1 MRNLDN
7 LSNFIQLVEVSPRDG
22 LQNEKSLVPIATK
35 VDLINCLSAAGF
47 RHIEVGSFVSPKRV
61 PHMADTEAVFA
72 AIDKKP
78 GVTYSCLVPNEQ
90 GMQRAIGCGVKTV
103 AVFISASEGFSKA
116 NLNCTIAESLRRIDP
131 VMTLA
136 KQHAIAVRGYVS
148 CVLGCPFDGAVA
160 PAQVS
165 AVAGELAAMGCYE
178 ISLGDTIGV
187 GYPEQVKSM
196 LAVVTEK
203 IAVQKLAIHCHDT
216 FGRAVDNILAA
227 MELGVGVIDASVAG
241 IGGCPYAKSATGN
254 VATEKV
260 LAMLA
265 AKGLAHGVDV
275 AKAAAAG
282 QFIASAL
289 GRVVNP

>member
-1 MRNLDN
+1 MSMINLHKP
-7 LSNFIQLVEVSPRDG
+7 IELVEVSPRDG

-35 VDLINCLSAAGF
+35 VDLINRLSAAGF
-47 RHIEVGSFVSPKRV
+47 RHIEVGSFVSPKWV
-61 PHMADTEAVFA
+61 PQMADTEAVFA
-72 AIDKKP
+72 AIDKQP

-90 GMQRAIGCGVKTV
+90 GMRRALACGVKTV

-116 NLNCTIAESLRRIDP
+116 NLNCTIAESLQRLEP
-131 VMTLA
+131 VLALA
-136 KQHAIAVRGYVS
+136 KQHGIAVRGYVS
-148 CVLGCPFDGAVA
+148 CVVGCPFDGAVA
-160 PAQVS
+160 PSQV
-165 AVAGELAAMGCYE
+165 AVVADELAAMGCYE

-196 LAVVTEK
+196 LAAVTQK
-203 IAVQKLAIHCHDT
+203 IAVDKLAIHCHDT
-216 FGRAVDNILAA
+216 YGRAVDNILAA
-227 MELGVGVIDASVAG
+227 MDLGVRVIDASVAG

-275 AKAAAAG
+275 AKATAAG

-289 GRVVNP
+289 GRL